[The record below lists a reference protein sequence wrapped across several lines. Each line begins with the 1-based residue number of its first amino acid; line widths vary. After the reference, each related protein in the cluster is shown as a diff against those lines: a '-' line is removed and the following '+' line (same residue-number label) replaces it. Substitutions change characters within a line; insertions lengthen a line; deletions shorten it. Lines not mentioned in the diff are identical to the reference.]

1 MLHHDRV
8 NVPFDVI
15 HRNQREAVHKADR
28 FRVRD
33 ADQQRTDETWAFRDR
48 HRGEVAEL
56 RPGLLHGFPHDRR
69 DRPQM
74 LARRQFRHDAAVLRM
89 HVELGGDDVRQDAFP
104 ILDDGRGR
112 FVAGRFDGE
121 NFQRSCYSRK
131 LKIADFHFELPPELI
146 AQQPLEDRAASR
158 MLVVD
163 RASGTWRDRTFR
175 DLPSYLRPGDCLV
188 LNDTRVMP
196 SRIHGHRAGGTGTVE
211 VLFLQQL
218 SAERREWQA
227 LVRPGRRL
235 HEGSII
241 EFDDTL
247 GAVVLDTGE
256 RGERTL
262 RLLGPGSL
270 EDVMLRIG
278 HMPLPPYIR
287 RDDAPVDRERYQ
299 TVFGREPGSA
309 AAPTAGLHFTPEV
322 LDACR
327 TAGADIQYVTLHVG
341 LGTFAP
347 LRTDTVEQVRLHSE
361 RYRIA
366 PEAAQAIGRAV
377 RRVCVGT
384 TSVRTLETYARTQ
397 TLEGDTELF
406 ISPGFEFRL
415 TGAMLTNFHLPGS
428 SLLILVSALAG
439 RELIL
444 DAYNHAVRERYRF
457 FSYGDCMLIL

>member
-1 MLHHDRV
+1 
-8 NVPFDVI
+8 
-15 HRNQREAVHKADR
+15 
-28 FRVRD
+28 
-33 ADQQRTDETWAFRDR
+33 
-48 HRGEVAEL
+48 
-56 RPGLLHGFPHDRR
+56 
-69 DRPQM
+69 
-74 LARRQFRHDAAVLRM
+74 
-89 HVELGGDDVRQDAFP
+89 
-104 ILDDGRGR
+104 
-112 FVAGRFDGE
+112 
-121 NFQRSCYSRK
+121 
-131 LKIADFHFELPPELI
+131 
-146 AQQPLEDRAASR
+146 

-163 RASGTWRDRTFR
+163 RASGTWQDRRFR

-196 SRIHGHRAGGTGTVE
+196 SRVYGRRAGGTGTVE
-211 VLFLQQL
+211 VLFLRERD
-218 SAERREWQA
+218 AERREWQA

-235 HEGSII
+235 HEGSVI

-247 GAVVLDTGE
+247 GAVVVDTGE

-270 EDVMLRIG
+270 EDVLQRLG

-287 RDDAPVDRERYQ
+287 RDDTPADRERYQ
-299 TVFGREPGSA
+299 TVYAREPGSA
-309 AAPTAGLHFTPEV
+309 AAPTAGLHFTREV

-327 TAGADIQYVTLHVG
+327 AAGAGVQYVTLHVG

-347 LRTDTVEQVRLHSE
+347 LRAETVDQVRLHAE

-366 PEAAQAIGRAV
+366 PEAAQAIQAAR

-384 TSVRTLETYARTQ
+384 TTVRTLESYARSGA
-397 TLEGDTELF
+397 LSGDTDLF

-415 TGAMLTNFHLPGS
+415 TNALLTNFHLPES

-444 DAYNHAVRERYRF
+444 DAYRHAVRERYRF